1 MSNPSTFSRAYLQS
15 IPEQKKQDLLGVI
28 MSQFHISLVNIAAEG
43 KTSYMVEE
51 HVWRNKCR
59 MVVRHPAPPEFK
71 DWELIAAIEKKYP
84 DCKVTYEEMW
94 VDVGISNRTLKKG
107 IVIDW
112 S

>member
-15 IPEQKKQDLLGVI
+15 VPEEKKQQLFSQI
-28 MSQFHISLVNIAAEG
+28 MSQFHGSLVNIAATG

-51 HVWRNKCR
+51 AVWHIYNRQRSN
-59 MVVRHPAPPEFK
+59 PPPPQFIIE
-71 DWELIAAIEKKYP
+71 ELIAAIEKKYP

-94 VDVGISNRTLKKG
+94 MDVGINNRTLKKG